1 MSGEDSTFIQ
11 AAEELTRDLVGADV
25 QTISG
30 LLDYLEI
37 VDRAG
42 FAAMVEEQVRHALH
56 FLAEHGPTAIAV
68 AVSHSLVLGAR
79 LGKKG
84 LL

>member
-11 AAEELTRDLVGADV
+11 AAEELTRDLVGAEV

-30 LLDYLEI
+30 LLDYLEV

-42 FAAMVEEQVRHALH
+42 FAAMVEGAMTVSVRIRRISNFPAC
-56 FLAEHGPTAIAV
+56 AEAASAG
-68 AVSHSLVLGAR
+68 R
-79 LGKKG
+79 
-84 LL
+84 